1 MKIDPN
7 RIFMPSE
14 DCSLKAGDRVVLA
27 QSLPELRRI
36 LESRSDDPETWLDE
50 VFIETRDMAG
60 EFRSNWQKGKIAYLS
75 ETLEEY
81 QTRKMILED
90 LKKKKEANNGWKRN

>member
-1 MKIDPN
+1 MKIDN
-7 RIFMPSE
+7 NKIWFPSP
-14 DCSLKAGDRVVLA
+14 DCPLKAGDRVVLA
-27 QSLPELRRI
+27 QSLPELRKV
-36 LESRSDDPETWLDE
+36 LEARSDDPETWLDE

-60 EFRSNWQKGKIAYLS
+60 EFKSNWQKGKIAYLS

-90 LKKKKEANNGWKRN
+90 LKKKKEANNDG